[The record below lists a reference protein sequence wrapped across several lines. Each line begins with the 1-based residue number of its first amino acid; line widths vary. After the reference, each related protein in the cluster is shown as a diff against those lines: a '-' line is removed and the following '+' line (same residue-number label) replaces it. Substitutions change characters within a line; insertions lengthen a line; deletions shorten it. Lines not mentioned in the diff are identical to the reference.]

1 MEEKKLE
8 FSPYRANEA
17 LENYF
22 YMVPIELVNSS
33 LYKGK
38 LNSDSILLYSFLL
51 SRFRLSVKNNW
62 IDEDGYLYIVFPRA
76 EAQELLNAS
85 DKTVT
90 KAFELLKEA
99 KLIQEKSFGKNKPKH
114 IYVGKVQHLTDEKFI
129 RHTKTN
135 LVTRKNYDSGTG
147 NFTTQDTE
155 NLRGRYIDNKNNNK
169 DINKSNFKKKNYA
182 NYEQRSYPPEFYKSL
197 YCNLKFEK
205 GDNENGKEK

>member
-1 MEEKKLE
+1 MEQKKLE
-8 FSPYRANEA
+8 FTPYKANEA

-22 YMVPIELVNSS
+22 YMVPIELVNGS

-99 KLIQEKSFGKNKPKH
+99 KLIQEKSLGKNKPKH
-114 IYVGKVQHLTDEKFI
+114 IYVGKVQHLSDEKFI

-135 LVTRKNYDSGTG
+135 LVTRKNYDSGTV

-155 NLRGRYIDNKNNNK
+155 NLRGRYIYYRNNNK

-205 GDNENGKEK
+205 GEKENGKEK